1 MREHIGGAIAY
12 LAWRK
17 GISFS
22 KLAARMGVP
31 RSYPSKICNERQG
44 LYMTT
49 VLRFAEALGVSFY
62 ELCMVSRSREA
73 YIFSNY
79 MTREIAKNLDGSR
92 KERNMIVR
100 FINQHGKRR
109 TAA

>member
-1 MREHIGGAIAY
+1 MAHVGGAIAY

-17 GISFS
+17 GLSFRQ
-22 KLAARMGVP
+22 LAARMGVP
-31 RSYPSKICNERQG
+31 HQYVSGVCNGRRG
-44 LYMTT
+44 MYMTT
-49 VLRFAEALGVSFY
+49 VLRFADALGVSFY

-109 TAA
+109 VA